1 MIDQEAYREKYGT
14 LEKIFKDPYDVKT
27 VKWIAII
34 GIPTLIIEVYSIIL
48 LLGTHDHPFE
58 ELMNSGRTYFRM
70 GALAFGF
77 WSCLFLWRM
86 RKNRRKYG
94 EGIGVLDT
102 ELSNYG
108 EAKELRSRINRELT
122 SPKAILM
129 DRYAI
134 TENWLISF
142 AYIGYP
148 AKVVPLNKIRY
159 VGKFLH
165 DSSPCLI
172 FFDEEINE
180 LTMVSMK
187 ENLLEEL
194 AVRLQRI
201 VPQMEFYG
209 HYLFAYNAKAAK
221 FHIKDAKLH
230 PAGTEAQKSAR

>member
-1 MIDQEAYREKYGT
+1 MIDQQIYRDKYGT
-14 LEKIFKDPYDVKT
+14 LEKIFKDPYDAKV
-27 VKWIAII
+27 VKWIARI

-48 LLGTHDHPFE
+48 LLKTHDHPFE
-58 ELMNSGRTYFRM
+58 ELMNSGRAYFRM
-70 GALAFGF
+70 GALAFGI
-77 WSCLFLWRM
+77 WACIFLWRM

-94 EGIGVLDT
+94 EASNVLDT
-102 ELSNYG
+102 ELRNYG
-108 EAKELRSRINRELT
+108 EAKELRSRINRELA

-159 VGKFLH
+159 IGKFLY

-172 FFDEEINE
+172 FFDGEINE

-194 AVRLQRI
+194 AVRLQKI
-201 VPQMEFYG
+201 VPHIEFYG

-230 PAGTEAQKSAR
+230 PASSDGQ